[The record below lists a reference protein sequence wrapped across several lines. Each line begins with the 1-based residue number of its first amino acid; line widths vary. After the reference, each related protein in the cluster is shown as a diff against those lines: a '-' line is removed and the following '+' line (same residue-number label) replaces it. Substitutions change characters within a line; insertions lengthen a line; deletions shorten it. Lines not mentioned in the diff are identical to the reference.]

1 MNVVSSKIAR
11 PTAGCLDESIVQEI
25 FRMLA
30 PHNKSGI
37 SIQRR
42 TDIMKDLDVDSLAV
56 MNFIMNLEDH
66 FDVSIPLNA
75 MAEIRTVEDLAM
87 IVLKMKTES
96 KT

>member
-1 MNVVSSKIAR
+1 
-11 PTAGCLDESIVQEI
+11 
-25 FRMLA
+25 MLA